1 MRSGIRLFVLFLYN
15 IGRLCH
21 QALLGVIVHLVRI
34 KAAFCCQLVKY
45 ILLCTT
51 PVAGR
56 INVVGGPVGAVRIRV
71 QPIAAVSILLG
82 KAGDDGVI
90 EPCAQVVLLGYRV
103 MLAGEL
109 ETVGEDLLLGC
120 EVAQTS

>member
-1 MRSGIRLFVLFLYN
+1 M
-15 IGRLCH
+15 
-21 QALLGVIVHLVRI
+21 
-34 KAAFCCQLVKY
+34 
-45 ILLCTT
+45 
-51 PVAGR
+51 AGR